1 MKIKAAIVACS
12 NALDE
17 RARDKIENVQ
27 QVLAKLNTETI
38 CSEYLYVKEDEYTL
52 LAVADGM
59 GGHNAGDVA
68 SSMLIDEILKYNLK
82 R

>member
-27 QVLAKLNTETI
+27 QVLAKLNTETVLNA
-38 CSEYLYVKEDEYTL
+38 YDEF
-52 LAVADGM
+52 M
-59 GGHNAGDVA
+59 
-68 SSMLIDEILKYNLK
+68 K
-82 R
+82 